1 MSEKIHYL
9 YVDADFLETMDIK
22 LKVGRFFSSNDK
34 SNKHNFII
42 NESLADIIG
51 TSDIIGMNISSME
64 RKGQIIGIIDDYH
77 LEPLQNKIQPAIYMF
92 NQDHYNHLYL
102 RISGSNIK
110 KTLARIRKKWK
121 ELFPQA
127 LINFNFVEDT
137 DREFYQSEYRAGKL
151 IKIFSFLAIFI
162 SFSGLMAFTLFITRR
177 RKREISIRKV
187 LGASVNNIIITLTS
201 RYIYW
206 AIAANILATPAAY
219 FIMNKWLDSFAY
231 KVSIEPRIFI
241 ITLILSLSLTFC
253 IVGAISL
260 KTALSNPAKI
270 LKQ

>member
-1 MSEKIHYL
+1 
-9 YVDADFLETMDIK
+9 
-22 LKVGRFFSSNDK
+22 
-34 SNKHNFII
+34 
-42 NESLADIIG
+42 
-51 TSDIIGMNISSME
+51 
-64 RKGQIIGIIDDYH
+64 
-77 LEPLQNKIQPAIYMF
+77 
-92 NQDHYNHLYL
+92 
-102 RISGSNIK
+102 
-110 KTLARIRKKWK
+110 
-121 ELFPQA
+121 
-127 LINFNFVEDT
+127 
-137 DREFYQSEYRAGKL
+137 
-151 IKIFSFLAIFI
+151 
-162 SFSGLMAFTLFITRR
+162 
-177 RKREISIRKV
+177 
-187 LGASVNNIIITLTS
+187 LTS